1 MSVVASFLGYKM
13 GKKELLKTCMS
24 KGFLLDKEMLI
35 LFEELSDEG
44 CMEVIEAISDL
55 KLKERVINKKLFE
68 ENFDAI
74 KGSLLKFRGGDS
86 INTFFT
92 GMGYL
97 GGNGEGS
104 EEILEKLNE
113 EKESSKKPFKILSA
127 PAFIQRKIVVN
138 DFIKHFRSRYEK
150 LKKILETKD
159 FENLTSIRKIG
170 KNKGNYTL
178 IVAVAN
184 KRITKNKN
192 ILLEVEDMTGTA
204 MVLVNN
210 NKKELYNLGKDV
222 LKDDIIAINLMS
234 SGTFMF
240 ANEIVYPEASLSEK
254 RKSDS
259 DVWVAFISDLHTGS
273 KMFLEKN
280 FLKFVK
286 WLNGGEGDNS
296 QRALAEKIKYLFV
309 VGDVIDGVS
318 HYPGQENELDIKT
331 ARGQYGQAEDLFK
344 LIRKDIE
351 MIICPGNHDAVWV
364 GEPQPIIGENFA
376 PELHKMENV
385 TLVPNPSL
393 IELEEGFKVLMY
405 HGGSINFL
413 IEEFPEIRTKYKH
426 NAPTRVVKEMVKRR
440 HLAPIHGLADYI
452 PCEEDGLVIDNTPDI
467 IVTADQHR
475 SEVSMMNNIL
485 LVASSCWQSIT
496 PFEEKVGNN
505 PEPCRVPLFNLKTRE
520 IKILDFSDPE
530 EEITEA
536 EKCEDTVDGL
546 KCEVKEK

>member
-1 MSVVASFLGYKM
+1 M
-13 GKKELLKTCMS
+13 GKKELLKECMVR
-24 KGFLLDKEMLI
+24 GFLLDKEMLA
-35 LFEELSDEG
+35 LFEGLSEEG
-44 CMEVIEAISDL
+44 GMEVIEAISDL
-55 KLKERVINKKLFE
+55 GLKERVISKRLFE
-68 ENFDAI
+68 ENLNI
-74 KGSLLKFRGGDS
+74 IRGSLLKFKGGDS
-86 INTFFT
+86 INHFFE

-97 GGNGEGS
+97 
-104 EEILEKLNE
+104 EEKESLGDSKVPCLRGEKLNE
-113 EKESSKKPFKILSA
+113 KSFKILSA

-150 LKKILETKD
+150 IKKFLETKD
-159 FENLTSIRKIG
+159 LENLTSIRKIG
-170 KNKGNYTL
+170 KNKGNYSI
-178 IVAVAN
+178 IVSVLD

-204 MVLVNN
+204 TVLVNN
-210 NKKELYNLGKDV
+210 NKKELYELGKEV
-222 LKDDIIAINLMS
+222 LNDDIIAINLMS

-240 ANEIVYPEASLSEK
+240 ANEIIYPEASLSEK

-286 WLNGGEGDNS
+286 WLNGGEGDKS
-296 QRALAEKIKYLFV
+296 QRTLAEKVKYLFV
-309 VGDVIDGVS
+309 VGDIIDGVS
-318 HYPGQENELDIKT
+318 HYPGQENELNIKT

-344 LIRKDIE
+344 LIRKEVELIV
-351 MIICPGNHDAVWV
+351 CPGNHDAVWV

-376 PELHKMENV
+376 PELHKMDNV

-467 IVTADQHR
+467 IVTGDQHR
-475 SEVSMMNNIL
+475 SEVSIMNNIL

-520 IKILDFSDPE
+520 IKILDFSDSE
-530 EEITEA
+530 EEIREQ
-536 EKCEDTVDGL
+536 EKCEEENGELTCALKGVPLEGGKVKDG
-546 KCEVKEK
+546 K